1 MSRFI
6 DEYLPDCV
14 AGYPC
19 ISAPRFSTQ
28 IVVVDSGA
36 EQANSRWNEP
46 LRRFQLPEAVRT
58 MEVYN
63 ALRDHWLIMRGP
75 FHTFPWRDPLDYA
88 SVNITQPASLVP
100 PTTSPTD
107 QELGLGDGL
116 RNNFKLIKTYRRG
129 QYTYERKI
137 TLPVTN
143 TITVAVG
150 GVDLGNYNVTR
161 EGVVEFATPPAIG
174 AVLTWGGL
182 FDCCVRFESDD
193 TLEGVV
199 RSFGLGGYAD
209 ITLLETLRC

>member
-1 MSRFI
+1 MRFI

-36 EQANSRWNEP
+36 EQANSRWAEP
-46 LRRFQLPEAVRT
+46 LRRFHLPEAVRS
-58 MEVYN
+58 METYN
-63 ALRDHWLIMRGP
+63 ALQDHWLIMRGP

-88 SVNITQPASLVP
+88 SVSIDTPASPIP
-100 PTTSPTD
+100 PTTTALD
-107 QELGLGDGL
+107 QPLGTGDGM
-116 RNNFKLIKTYRRG
+116 RDKFQLIKTYRRG
-129 QYTYERKI
+129 QHTYERKI
-137 TLPVTN
+137 TLPVVN
-143 TITVAVG
+143 TIHVAVDG
-150 GVDLGNYNVTR
+150 TDNGNYNVTR
-161 EGVVEFATPPAIG
+161 AGMVEFVTPPAVG
-174 AVLTWGGL
+174 EVLTWGGL